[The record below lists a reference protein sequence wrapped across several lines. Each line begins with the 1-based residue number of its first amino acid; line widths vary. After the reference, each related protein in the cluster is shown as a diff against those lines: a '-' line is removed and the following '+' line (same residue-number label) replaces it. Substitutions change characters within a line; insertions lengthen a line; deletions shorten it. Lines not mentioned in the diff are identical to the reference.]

1 MLHKSKG
8 KYKWQRKAT
17 YSVDWS
23 LSPVILAYLEKLY
36 ETIKDRECIGIPLYY
51 CQKQAEVEGKVYDW
65 EIEIDLDAAHQLR
78 LRDLEE
84 LIHVFDSKNEPQIED
99 YDFKID
105 TIFGDVDE
113 KNCRAIEFNITG
125 EEERDRYHNDIK
137 VWEDRKKAG
146 QELFGKIYQNLDW

>member
-36 ETIKDRECIGIPLYY
+36 DTIKDRECIGIPIYY

-65 EIEIDLDAAHQLR
+65 GVEIDLDAAHQLR

-84 LIHVFDSKNEPQIED
+84 LIYVFDSKNEPNIED
-99 YDFKID
+99 YDF
-105 TIFGDVDE
+105 TY
-113 KNCRAIEFNITG
+113 RAEGGKYTFPMQCSNIV
-125 EEERDRYHNDIK
+125 ERNRYHNDLEE

-146 QELFGKIYQNLDW
+146 QELFGKIYQCLDF